1 MWPTSSKEYVLQS
14 STFENYLERVNRA
27 LSLIDSDHL
36 LAAVSMMRDTVETGN
51 TLWLS
56 GNGGSAATAS
66 HFATD
71 LSRCNNSSGE
81 PVKGISLCDN
91 SSLITA
97 IGNDFGFDQVF
108 SRQLSNA
115 AVRGD
120 LLIVIS
126 ASGNS
131 KNLLLAMEWAKN
143 NGLKTLALTG
153 FDGGKAKMLADTS
166 LHVPT
171 SDGDYGVAEDA
182 HSMLCHFLSSQFRGL
197 R

>member
-1 MWPTSSKEYVLQS
+1 VESKGK
-14 STFENYLERVNRA
+14 
-27 LSLIDSDHL
+27 I
-36 LAAVSMMRDTVETGN
+36 
-51 TLWLS
+51 WII

-71 LSRCNNSSGE
+71 LSRCSNSVGE
-81 PVKGISLCDN
+81 PVHAISLCDN

-97 IGNDFGFDQVF
+97 IGNDFGFDSVF
-108 SRQLSNA
+108 SRQLSKA
-115 AVRGD
+115 AISGD

-131 KNLLLAMEWAKN
+131 KNLLKAMEWAKG
-143 NGLKTLALTG
+143 NGIKTLALTG
-153 FDGGKAKMLADTS
+153 FDGGKAKILADSS

-171 SDGDYGVAEDA
+171 TSGDYGVAEHA
-182 HSMLCHFLSSQFRGL
+182 HSILCHFLSSQFRDY

>member
-1 MWPTSSKEYVLQS
+1 MQS
-14 STFENYLERVNRA
+14 TTFENYLERVNKA
-27 LSLIDSDHL
+27 LSSTDSEHL
-36 LAAVSMMRDTVETGN
+36 LAAISMIRDTVDAGN
-51 TLWLS
+51 SLWLS
-56 GNGGSAATAS
+56 GNGGSASTAS

-71 LSRCNNSSGE
+71 LSRCNNSSGD
-81 PVKGISLCDN
+81 PIKGISLCDN

-97 IGNDFGFDQVF
+97 IGNDFGFDLVF

-115 AVRGD
+115 AVKGD

-131 KNLLLAMEWAKN
+131 TNLLLAMEWAKN
-143 NGLKTLALTG
+143 NEVKTLALTG
-153 FDGGKAKMLADTS
+153 FDGGNAKILADS
-166 LHVPT
+166 SVHVPT
-171 SDGDYGVAEDA
+171 SNGDYGVAEDA

>member
-1 MWPTSSKEYVLQS
+1 MTV
-14 STFENYLERVNRA
+14 STFDQYINRINLA
-27 LSLIDSDHL
+27 
-36 LAAVSMMRDTVETGN
+36 LAAVPQISVDEVLRILTETFDSN
-51 TLWLS
+51 NSIWVA

-97 IGNDFGFDQVF
+97 IGNDFGFDLVF
-108 SRQLSNA
+108 SRQLSNV
-115 AVRGD
+115 AVKGD

-131 KNLLLAMEWAKN
+131 KNVLLAIEWAKDH
-143 NGLKTLALTG
+143 GLKTLALTG
-153 FDGGKAKMLADTS
+153 FDGGEAKVLADYS

-171 SDGDYGVAEDA
+171 SNGDYGVAEDS
-182 HSMLCHFLSSQFRGL
+182 HSILCHFISSHFRSL